1 MPSPYPH
8 VFSPFEL
15 GGLTLKNRIFIS
27 GHTTNFGE
35 NTLPSDRDVA
45 YHAERAKGG
54 VGLIF
59 TGGIRVHPASADRA
73 QCIVAYDE
81 RALPRFRRITDAV
94 HEAGIP
100 IFAQILHTGRQTTNV
115 HLRMPSWA
123 PSPVPWSATG
133 AIPHE
138 MTHREMEEV
147 LASFVSAAELLA
159 EAGYDGLEVHFGHG
173 HLLHQ
178 FLSPAVNRRQD
189 EYGGSVEN
197 RLRYPLAVLR
207 AVQRA
212 VGDRLIVGIRVS
224 GDELVPGGLGL
235 AESVDLISRIQHAAP
250 VQFINVSVSA
260 YALPSIGFHVAEM
273 NYGPAP
279 FRHVADAVR
288 DALPDVP
295 IFTIV
300 RYTSLTVAEETLATG
315 KVDLVGMTRAHM
327 ADPHIIK
334 KTLEGREDEI
344 RPCVSCNF
352 CIGQLSKMVPITC
365 MMNPTVGKEAE
376 WPVDPPK
383 TRLPRRVL
391 VVGGGP
397 AGLEAA
403 RLAAEAGH
411 RVTLWERSTVLGGQL
426 QVGKRGA
433 GRGDLGLAIDY
444 YCRQLARLG
453 VEVTLSHEATPERVR
468 AAAAD
473 VVVLALGSR
482 PSPYHIDGYGPTPA
496 AAEVLAG
503 DPAAYA
509 GRRGVVVDLLGSWAS
524 ASVAETLARGG
535 AEVTLVSPG
544 DVLFWDINMY
554 SKATAVDRL
563 VSLGV
568 VMRMYR
574 RPLRYEDGALVIG
587 DVLSG
592 LEERLDGVDW
602 IVSVTANT
610 PEALLARELEGAVPQ
625 LVTIGDM
632 RAPRTLLEAIYEGH
646 AAIRALDAAQEP

>member
-1 MPSPYPH
+1 MPVSDYPH
-8 VFSPFEL
+8 VFSPFTL
-15 GGLTLKNRIFIS
+15 GGIHLKNRIFIS

-35 NTLPSDRDVA
+35 NTLPSDKDVA

-59 TGGIRVHPASADRA
+59 TGGIRVHPASVDRA

-81 RALPRFRRITDAV
+81 RALPRFRRITEAV
-94 HEAGIP
+94 HEHGVP

-138 MTHREMEEV
+138 MTPREMEEV
-147 LASFVSAAELLA
+147 KEAFVFAAKLLA
-159 EAGYDGLEVHFGHG
+159 DAGYDGLEVHFGHG

-178 FLSPAVNRRQD
+178 FLSPAVNQRQD
-189 EYGGSVEN
+189 EFGGSVEN
-197 RLRYPLAVLR
+197 RLRFPLAVLR
-207 AVQRA
+207 AVQAA
-212 VGDRLIVGIRVS
+212 VGDRLVVGIRVS

-235 AESVDLISRIQHAAP
+235 AESVDLIARIHQAAP

-279 FRHVADAVR
+279 FRHVAFAVR
-288 DALPDVP
+288 EAIPDVP
-295 IFTIV
+295 VFTII
-300 RYTSLTVAEETLATG
+300 RYTTLAVAEETLATG

-327 ADPHIIK
+327 ADPHLIR
-334 KTLEGREDEI
+334 KTIEGREAEI

-352 CIGQLSKMVPITC
+352 CIGQLAKMVPITC

-376 WPVDPPK
+376 WPVEPPK
-383 TRLPRRVL
+383 TAQPRRVL

-403 RLAAEAGH
+403 RLAAEVGH
-411 RVTLWERSTVLGGQL
+411 QVTLWERDDALGGQL
-426 QVGKRGA
+426 RVGRRGA
-433 GRGDLGLAIDY
+433 GRADLGLAIDY
-444 YCRQLARLG
+444 YTRQLDRLG
-453 VEVTLSHEATPERVR
+453 VEVVLSREATPELVR
-468 AAAAD
+468 AAGAD
-473 VVVLALGSR
+473 IVILALGAT
-482 PSPYHIDGYGPTPA
+482 PTPVTIDGYGVAPTA
-496 AAEVLAG
+496 VEVLAG
-503 DPAAYA
+503 DLARYD

-524 ASVAETLARGG
+524 ASVAETLARAG
-535 AEVTLVSPG
+535 ALVTIVSPG

-554 SKATAVDRL
+554 SKATIVDRL
-563 VSLGV
+563 VALGV
-568 VMRMYR
+568 LVRMYR
-574 RPLRYEDGALVIG
+574 RPLRYEDGALIVA

-592 LEERLDGVDW
+592 LTERLEGVEW
-602 IVSVTANT
+602 IVGVTAHT
-610 PEALLARELEGAVPQ
+610 PQVLLARALEGQAPR
-625 LVTIGDM
+625 LVTVGDM

-646 AAIRALDAAQEP
+646 AAVRALDTI

>member
-1 MPSPYPH
+1 MNAGYPH
-8 VFSPFEL
+8 VFSPFDV
-15 GGLTLKNRIFIS
+15 GGVQLKNRIFIS

-35 NTLPSDRDVA
+35 NLLPSEKDVA

-59 TGGIRVHPASADRA
+59 TGGIRVHPASVDRA
-73 QCIVAYDE
+73 QCIVAYDD

-94 HEAGIP
+94 HEHGIP

-115 HLRMPSWA
+115 FLRMPSWA

-138 MTHREMEEV
+138 MTVREMDEV
-147 LASFVSAAELLA
+147 RASFVHAAELLA

-178 FLSPAVNRRQD
+178 FLSPAVNRRED
-189 EYGGSVEN
+189 EFGGSIEN
-197 RLRYPLAVLR
+197 RLRFPLSVLR
-207 AVQRA
+207 AVQQA
-212 VGDRLIVGIRVS
+212 VGDRLVVGIRVS

-235 AESVDLISRIQHAAP
+235 EESVDLIARIHHAAP

-279 FRHVADAVR
+279 FRHVAYAVR
-288 DALPDVP
+288 DAVPGVP

-300 RYTSLTVAEETLATG
+300 RYTTLAVAEESLATG

-327 ADPHIIK
+327 ADPHLIR
-334 KTLEGREDEI
+334 KTIEGREDEI

-376 WPVDPPK
+376 WPVDPP
-383 TRLPRRVL
+383 RSSRPRRVL

-403 RLAAEAGH
+403 RLAAECGH
-411 RVTLWERSTVLGGQL
+411 RVTLWEASDALGGQL
-426 QVGKRGA
+426 RIGKRGA
-433 GRGDLGLAIDY
+433 GRADLGLAIDY
-444 YCRQLARLG
+444 FSRQLERLG
-453 VEVTLSHEATPERVR
+453 VEVVLSREATPDRVL
-468 AAAAD
+468 AEGAD
-473 VVVLALGSR
+473 VVILALGSK
-482 PSPYHIDGYGPTPA
+482 PTPYAIEGYGPVPA

-503 DPAAYA
+503 DLTAYA

-524 ASVAETLARGG
+524 ASVAESLARAG
-535 AEVTLVSPG
+535 AAVTIVSPG

-568 VMRMYR
+568 TTRMYR
-574 RPLRYEDGALVIG
+574 RPLRYEGGGLVLA
-587 DVLSG
+587 DVLAG
-592 LEERLDGVDW
+592 HEERLEDVEW
-602 IVSVTANT
+602 IVGVTANT
-610 PEALLARELEGAVPQ
+610 PQVILARELEGAVPQ
-625 LVTIGDM
+625 LVTVGDM

-646 AAIRALDAAQEP
+646 AAVRALDAV